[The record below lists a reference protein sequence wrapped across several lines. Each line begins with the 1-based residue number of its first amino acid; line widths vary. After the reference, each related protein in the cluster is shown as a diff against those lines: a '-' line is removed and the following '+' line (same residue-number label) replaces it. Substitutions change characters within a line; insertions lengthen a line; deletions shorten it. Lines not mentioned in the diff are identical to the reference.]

1 MTGGL
6 LAQCLALYMDSLC
19 VEGSMFEPNQR
30 LPLFHG
36 AGNFTLLAKYTPVDS
51 SQLSLHRQNGLY
63 KSI

>member
-1 MTGGL
+1 
-6 LAQCLALYMDSLC
+6 MDSLC

-36 AGNFTLLAKYTPVDS
+36 PVNFTLLSKYTPVDS